1 MTHRPPLLVEQHS
14 PTYVFNDNV
23 SNTQLLCTF
32 LQKYFLQ
39 DTKLNAKKIGHFDYD
54 KRNFLKKSWQ
64 VNFFTLPVGSTKLLL
79 VSNISVQN
87 KYKLIN
93 E

>member
-1 MTHRPPLLVEQHS
+1 MQ
-14 PTYVFNDNV
+14 
-23 SNTQLLCTF
+23 
-32 LQKYFLQ
+32 
-39 DTKLNAKKIGHFDYD
+39 KKIGHFDYD